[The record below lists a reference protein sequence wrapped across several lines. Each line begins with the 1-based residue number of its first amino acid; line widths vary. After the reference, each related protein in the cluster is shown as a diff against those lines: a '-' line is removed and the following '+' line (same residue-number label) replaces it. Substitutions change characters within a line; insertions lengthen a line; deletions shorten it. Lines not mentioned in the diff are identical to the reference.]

1 MSRGA
6 ARPDAHAAKASGAGN
21 PLRRR
26 GRPPADGHDEA
37 SRRQQLLRAA
47 ARLFREQGYHGTTVR
62 DIAGATGLKS
72 GSWVYHFPTK
82 QEMLVAVMEQGL
94 DEALARIEAIVSLHL
109 PPRAQFEALVRTHLE
124 TILQPGQDFV
134 PVLLYEWRSLERAGV
149 ARVTAP
155 LKRYEKIW
163 ARAIR
168 ELQAAGAWPAPTR
181 IDALLLFGAL
191 NWIARWYDT
200 EGAYDLDALA
210 AECVRFFLRTPRR
223 ARDRSAATSPRRA
236 SQRRSPA

>member
-1 MSRGA
+1 MRRGP
-6 ARPDAHAAKASGAGN
+6 ARPSAPVTASSGGSGV
-21 PLRRR
+21 RRR
-26 GRPPADGHDEA
+26 GRPPADAHDEA

-134 PVLLYEWRSLERAGV
+134 PVLLYEWRSLERAGI

-155 LKRYEKIW
+155 LKRYENIW
-163 ARAIR
+163 SRAIR
-168 ELQAAGAWPAPTR
+168 ELQAAGAWPTPTR

-191 NWIARWYDT
+191 NWIARWYDSK
-200 EGAYDLDALA
+200 GAYDIDTLA
-210 AECVRFFLRTPRR
+210 AECVRFFLRTPSRR
-223 ARDRSAATSPRRA
+223 AVRRSATTSPRRA
-236 SQRRSPA
+236 AKRRSPA